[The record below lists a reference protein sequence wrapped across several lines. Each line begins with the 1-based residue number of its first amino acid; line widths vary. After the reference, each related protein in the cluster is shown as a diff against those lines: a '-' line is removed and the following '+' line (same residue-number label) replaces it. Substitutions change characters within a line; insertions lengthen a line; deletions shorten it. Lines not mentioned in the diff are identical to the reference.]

1 MANEEHLKILKE
13 GVEAWNRWRQGNEVI
28 PDLIGADLI
37 GAHLSRANLNR
48 ADLSGANLSSANLSS
63 ANLIGANLSGANLS
77 GADLRSADLSSANLQ
92 YANLHQAK
100 LSGANLEN
108 ALASHTKFPDC
119 DLSEVKGLD
128 LVNHTGPSTIGIDT
142 IYASKGKIPASF
154 L

>member
-37 GAHLSRANLNR
+37 GAHLSRANLN
-48 ADLSGANLSSANLSS
+48 
-63 ANLIGANLSGANLS
+63 
-77 GADLRSADLSSANLQ
+77 SADLSSANLQ

-142 IYASKGKIPASF
+142 IYASKGK
-154 L
+154 

>member
-37 GAHLSRANLNR
+37 GANLSRANLN
-48 ADLSGANLSSANLSS
+48 
-63 ANLIGANLSGANLS
+63 

-154 L
+154 LRGCGV

>member
-37 GAHLSRANLNR
+37 GAHLSSANLNR
-48 ADLSGANLSSANLSS
+48 AN
-63 ANLIGANLSGANLS
+63 
-77 GADLRSADLSSANLQ
+77 LSSANLQ

-154 L
+154 LRGCGVPEGF